1 MPSPE
6 RLAPGATRPVSVT
19 GTTGSARELVGAC
32 LGTHHVYNE
41 ISAHAVDSLPSTP
54 LNHFRDSLKGPVNL
68 LTADD
73 ERGCDADHPVMR
85 FLAQDS
91 FFLQSLAVG
100 ARRAAEFNAD
110 PQASAADLFQ
120 I

>member
-6 RLAPGATRPVSVT
+6 RLAPGATRSVSVP
-19 GTTGSARELVGAC
+19 GTTSSARELVGAG
-32 LGTHHVYNE
+32 LGTQHVYNE
-41 ISAHAVDSLPSTP
+41 ISAHATDSPPSTP
-54 LNHFRDSLKGPVNL
+54 LNHFRDSLRGPVNL
-68 LTADD
+68 RTADD

-91 FFLQSLAVG
+91 FLLQSLAVG
-100 ARRAAEFNAD
+100 ARQAAEFNPE